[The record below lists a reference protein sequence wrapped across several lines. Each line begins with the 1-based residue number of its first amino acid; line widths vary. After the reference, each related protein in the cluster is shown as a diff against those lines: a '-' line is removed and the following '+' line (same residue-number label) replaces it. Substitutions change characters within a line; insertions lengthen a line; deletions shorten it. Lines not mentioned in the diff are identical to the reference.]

1 MFDAALNYIQFLS
14 LCIFVYVRFS
24 FLYFLSLLVL
34 SDQKQAVAQRYS
46 IKHVFLEISQIH
58 KKTTVTESL
67 FRPATLLKARLWH
80 ICFHV
85 NFAKFLR
92 TPSVTEHFRTTAF
105 WSRKQKSN
113 FQLSIICFHL
123 SSVYLSSSRLLYL
136 LSLINFVFMI
146 NFSFLFSRSLRRGFF
161 PFSRFIVSFLFLQKR
176 LC

>member
-1 MFDAALNYIQFLS
+1 MKTFLTQEKKPSGLLDFHDPNLSKVDGYFTKRYQKPSEHLFPETFPYTVFDAALNYIQFLS

-58 KKTTVTESL
+58 KKTTVSESL

-105 WSRKQKSN
+105 
-113 FQLSIICFHL
+113 
-123 SSVYLSSSRLLYL
+123 
-136 LSLINFVFMI
+136 
-146 NFSFLFSRSLRRGFF
+146 
-161 PFSRFIVSFLFLQKR
+161 
-176 LC
+176 